1 MYDPIVSGGLQLN
14 ETFGLQIPTTQA
26 DQAVWYNVKVP
37 TKDSFLIYGIKT
49 FQSRKPFPNP

>member
-1 MYDPIVSGGLQLN
+1 MIRYESGGLQLN
-14 ETFGLQIPTTQA
+14 ETFGLQIPTIQA

-49 FQSRKPFPNP
+49 FQSRKPLPDP